1 MNRNLPLIDG
11 HAHLNELEEL
21 EKDLKEAWHQG
32 ISAITCYT
40 FI

>member
-1 MNRNLPLIDG
+1 MNRNLQLIDV

-21 EKDLKEAWHQG
+21 EKDLKEARHQG
-32 ISAITCYT
+32 ISAIICYI